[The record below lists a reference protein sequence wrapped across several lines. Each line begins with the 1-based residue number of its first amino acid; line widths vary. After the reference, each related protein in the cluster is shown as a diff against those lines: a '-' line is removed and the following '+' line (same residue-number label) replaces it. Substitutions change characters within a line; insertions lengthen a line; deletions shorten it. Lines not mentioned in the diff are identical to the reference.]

1 MAGITQT
8 IPTYWGGISEQPDEL
23 KKPGQVT
30 DAINVLPDVTQGL
43 LKRPGSKLISGNLNS
58 SVEGKWFSY
67 YRDETE
73 QYIGQVAR
81 DGDIKM
87 WRCSDGFEMTVTQDT
102 ALKTYLM
109 HTSDD
114 HIQTLTLNDFTFI
127 TNRLKTTAMG
137 STVETVRSAEAF
149 IELKKV
155 AYSSQYAINLFD
167 DDTTQAVTTATRLS
181 ITSKVLGNDSL
192 CPNVGTEIFKETAGV
207 RQQWKITGITTG
219 NTAATN
225 FLVNDAA
232 TTYTLTYDNPSGSDI
247 TLTTTHATGVL
258 KDIVEDWKLDEDYDD
273 LPFVILY
280 ISTTEIRFVFKE
292 VGLNAIAAASQT
304 VSLSNGTELIGGNL
318 DDSGSGTGPAT
329 DNGTLANHVTGNSTD
344 ATTKKDLYFRL
355 TTTGQAVPSDAAPSD
370 VTYSCRYTTVI
381 DLLHGGEGWAVDDEI
396 IIVMKSGLYT
406 IKVEEISTANVQAN
420 LGLIRPTPT
429 SFDAQTT
436 VTAESILG
444 ALQTDIIAA
453 NATWDAWPSSG
464 ETKDT
469 VGVKII
475 GNGIYIRRDVDT
487 KFNIATPVGEL
498 LNVLT
503 DEVRDVAELPKQ
515 CRHGYV
521 VKVANSEADEDDYY
535 VKFIGKLSSGGT
547 EGNDND
553 YLDGDGVWEEC
564 PKPGVKTT
572 FDTSTMPIQLVRSSA
587 TEFTVSTIDWDP
599 RQVGDTTT
607 VPEPSFIG
615 KTIHNL
621 LFFRNRLIMLSDE
634 NVILSRPGDFFNF
647 WPKSA
652 ITYTATD
659 VIDLSVSSEYPAI
672 VYDGISVNAGIVL
685 FTPNK
690 QFMLTTDSDVLS
702 PLTAKIN
709 SVANYNYNYTTNPF
723 SLGTSVGFLDNA
735 GANSK
740 FFEMASV
747 LREGEPVIVDQSK
760 QVPNLLPKDLTLV
773 ADSRENSIILFGTK
787 GKDTVYGYRYFN
799 TTNQRVQA
807 SWFKWKFSGD
817 VQYHCMLDD
826 AYFLVVRNGSG
837 DVIQR
842 IDIASDPDD
851 ITSSITAD
859 DVKYRIH
866 LDNYS
871 FVRAPVSYD
880 EDTDLTTI
888 TLPNGYNSGNTL
900 AAYYATDDIATRRK
914 DPDELGAYAIAT
926 QVTGDTFT
934 VPGDFTT
941 GFYLGYLF
949 DMEVKLPSI
958 YVQQQIGDGNFRAD
972 IQSSLVVHRVK
983 LSLNHTG
990 TYTSTLKR
998 LGRSDYTQTFEA
1010 ITSDLYT
1017 ANTVGFKDT
1026 KVYTIP
1032 VYDRNTN
1039 VTIDI
1044 KSSNPS
1050 PATLNS
1056 LSWEGDYSSKFYKRV

>member
-58 SVEGKWFSY
+58 SIEGKWFSY

-81 DGDIKM
+81 DGEIKM

-114 HIQTLTLNDFTFI
+114 HVQTLTLNDFTFI
-127 TNRLKTTAMG
+127 TNRLKTAAMG
-137 STVETVRSAEAF
+137 STVETVRPAEAYV
-149 IELKKV
+149 ELKKV
-155 AYSSQYAINLFD
+155 AYASQYALNLFD
-167 DDTTQAVTTATRLS
+167 DNTTQAITTATRLS
-181 ITSKVLGNDSL
+181 IKSKVLGSDSL
-192 CPNVGTEIFKETAGV
+192 CPNVGTEIFKETAGT
-207 RQQWKITGITTG
+207 RQQWKITGITSDNDPAVG
-219 NTAATN
+219 FVDLNT
-225 FLVNDAA
+225 D

-247 TLTTTHATGVL
+247 TLTTNQSSGAL
-258 KDIVEDWKLDEDYDD
+258 KDVVEGWKNDEDYDD

-292 VGLNAIAAASQT
+292 VGANAIAASTHT
-304 VSLSNGTELIGGNL
+304 VLLSNGTVTIGGASEVTA
-318 DDSGSGTGPAT
+318 D
-329 DNGTLANHVTGNSTD
+329 GTLANHVTGNSTGS
-344 ATTKKDLYFRL
+344 TTKTDLYFRL
-355 TTTGQAVPSDAAPSD
+355 TTTGQAVPSDDAPD
-370 VTYSCRYTTVI
+370 QVTYSCRYTTVI

-396 IIVMKSGLYT
+396 TVVMKSGLYT

-453 NATWDAWPSSG
+453 NATWDTANV
-464 ETKDT
+464 E
-469 VGVKII
+469 II
-475 GNGIYIRRDVDT
+475 GNGIYIKRDVDT
-487 KFNIATPVGEL
+487 VFNISTPVGEL
-498 LNVLT
+498 LNVFT
-503 DEVRDVAELPKQ
+503 NEIKDIAELPSQ
-515 CRHGYV
+515 CKHGYV
-521 VKVANSEADEDDYY
+521 VKIANSEADEDDYY
-535 VKFIGKLSSGGT
+535 VKFIGKQKADGT
-547 EGNDND
+547 

-564 PKPGVKTT
+564 PQPGVKTT
-572 FDTSTMPIQLVRSSA
+572 FDATTMPIQLVRSSA

-621 LFFRNRLIMLSDE
+621 LFYRNRLIMLSDE

-709 SVANYNYNYTTNPF
+709 SVANYNFNYTTNPF

-826 AYFLVVRNGSG
+826 AYFLVIRNGSG

-900 AAYYATDDIATRRK
+900 AAYYATDDIETRRK

-934 VPGDFTT
+934 LPGDFTT

-949 DMEVKLPSI
+949 DMEVKLPNI
-958 YVQQQIGDGNFRAD
+958 YVQQPLGDGNFRSD
-972 IQSSLVVHRVK
+972 IQASLIVHRVK
-983 LSLNHTG
+983 LSLNHNG

>member
-43 LKRPGSKLISGNLNS
+43 LKRPGSKLIGGNLNS
-58 SVEGKWFSY
+58 SLEGKWFSY
-67 YRDETE
+67 YRDKSE

-87 WRCSDGFEMTVTQDT
+87 WRCSDGFEMTVTQDA
-102 ALKTYLM
+102 ALKTYLV
-109 HTSDD
+109 HTADD
-114 HIQTLTLNDFTFI
+114 NIQTLTLNDFTFI
-127 TNRLKTTAMG
+127 TNRLKTTAMS
-137 STVETVRSAEAF
+137 STVETVRPAEAF
-149 IELKKV
+149 IELKRV
-155 AYSSQYAINLFD
+155 AYASQYAVNLFD
-167 DDTTQAVTTATRLS
+167 DNTTQAVTTATRLS
-181 ITSKVLGNDSL
+181 IKSKVLGNDSL
-192 CPNVGTEIFKETAGV
+192 CPNVGTDIFKETAGV
-207 RQQWKITGITTG
+207 RQQWKITGITR
-219 NTAATN
+219 NTATN
-225 FLVNDAA
+225 NEYLCTDDGD

-247 TLTTTHATGVL
+247 TLTTVQSTGDLNDV
-258 KDIVEDWKLDEDYDD
+258 VEGWTVDEDYDD

-292 VGLNAIAAASQT
+292 VGANAIAASTHT
-304 VSLSNGTELIGGNL
+304 VLLDNGRGETIGGASSVTA
-318 DDSGSGTGPAT
+318 D
-329 DNGTLANHVTGNSTD
+329 GTLANHVTGNSTD

-396 IIVMKSGLYT
+396 TVVMKSGLYT

-429 SFDAQTT
+429 SFDAETT

-453 NATWDAWPSSG
+453 NATWDTANI
-464 ETKDT
+464 E
-469 VGVKII
+469 II
-475 GNGIYIRRDVDT
+475 GNGIYIKRDVDT
-487 KFNIATPVGEL
+487 VFNISTPVGEL
-498 LNVLT
+498 LNVFT
-503 DEVRDVAELPKQ
+503 NEIKDIAELPSQ
-515 CRHGYV
+515 CKHGYV
-521 VKVANSEADEDDYY
+521 VKIANSEADEDDYY
-535 VKFIGKLSSGGT
+535 VKFIGKQKADGT
-547 EGNDND
+547 

-564 PKPGVKTT
+564 PQPGVKTT
-572 FDTSTMPIQLVRSSA
+572 FDASTMPIQLVRTSA

-621 LFFRNRLIMLSDE
+621 LFYRNRLIMLSDE

-709 SVANYNYNYTTNPF
+709 SVANYNFNFSTNPF

-735 GANSK
+735 GANSR
-740 FFEMASV
+740 FFEMTSV
-747 LREGEPVIVDQSK
+747 LREGEPVVVDQSK

-773 ADSRENSIILFGTK
+773 ADSRENSIIVFGTK
-787 GKDTVYGYRYFN
+787 DKDVVYGYRYFN
-799 TTNQRVQA
+799 TSNQRVQA

-826 AYFLVVRNGSG
+826 AYFLVVRNGTS

-859 DVKYRIH
+859 DVTYRIH

-880 EDTDLTTI
+880 ANTDLTTF
-888 TLPNGYNSGNTL
+888 TLPNGYSSGNTL

-914 DPDELGAYAIAT
+914 NPNQLGAYAVAT

-949 DMEVKLPSI
+949 DMEVKLPNI
-958 YVQQQIGDGNFRAD
+958 YVQQQIGDGNFRSD
-972 IQSSLVVHRVK
+972 IQSSLIIHRVK
-983 LSLNHTG
+983 LSLNHNG

-1010 ITSDLYT
+1010 ITSNLYT

>member
-8 IPTYWGGISEQPDEL
+8 ISTYWGGISEQPDEL

-58 SVEGKWFSY
+58 SLEGKWFSY

-87 WRCSDGFEMTVTQDT
+87 WRCSDGFEMTVTQDA

-181 ITSKVLGNDSL
+181 VTSSVLDTNSY
-192 CPNVGTEIFKETAGV
+192 CPNVGTEIFNVDGPTGT
-207 RQQWKITGITTG
+207 RQIILVSGITKG
-219 NTAATN
+219 SHNTDD
-225 FLVNDAA
+225 FLETDNEE
-232 TTYTLTYDNPSGSDI
+232 TYTLTYDS
-247 TLTTTHATGVL
+247 TTVTTTSTDGDLAEIVNEWQRHAN
-258 KDIVEDWKLDEDYDD
+258 YDSF
-273 LPFVILY
+273 PFVIHY
-280 ISTTEIRFVFKE
+280 VGSNSFRIIYKAVGDNSSTAEIDKFTI
-292 VGLNAIAAASQT
+292 VGNGLTINRTTTADGTIAAVA
-304 VSLSNGTELIGGNL
+304 GTGTAA
-318 DDSGSGTGPAT
+318 GSGGV
-329 DNGTLANHVTGNSTD
+329 N
-344 ATTKKDLYFRL
+344 LYFRI
-355 TTTGQAVPSDAAPSD
+355 TNTGQAVPEPASTTP
-370 VTYSCRYTTVI
+370 VYECRYTTTV
-381 DLLHGGEGWAVDDEI
+381 DLLHGGSGWDQDEEVEVLMNGAI
-396 IIVMKSGLYT
+396 HT
-406 IKVEEISTANVQAN
+406 IKIDQISTANVQAN

-547 EGNDND
+547 EGDDND

-564 PKPGVKTT
+564 PQPGVKTT
-572 FDTSTMPIQLVRSSA
+572 FDATTMPIQLVRSSA

-621 LFFRNRLIMLSDE
+621 LFYRNRLIMLSDE

-709 SVANYNYNYTTNPF
+709 SVANYNFNYTTNPF

-958 YVQQQIGDGNFRAD
+958 YVQQQVGDGNFRAD